1 MPFIGHTAMTI
12 MTSLVKRRGLAVLL
26 CLAAVGHIGL
36 PQASHAD
43 TPKPRITIASVGRL
57 QLNGNGATVDMM
69 LDVRNPTSIDLT
81 LTALTFHCDFDQAA
95 QAQGKST
102 ATVMVPSN
110 DHALVPV
117 RLTVGNDGLNGLVT
131 LLASGARSVNYK
143 LDGVATIGP
152 MMLDV
157 PFTQSGKI
165 GLPH

>member
-1 MPFIGHTAMTI
+1 MTLL
-12 MTSLVKRRGLAVLL
+12 TSLFKRRGWSALILIVALGNVLL
-26 CLAAVGHIGL
+26 PSPGY
-36 PQASHAD
+36 AD
-43 TPKPRITIASVGRL
+43 AQKPRITIASVGRL

-69 LDVRNPTSIDLT
+69 LDVRNPTSVDLT
-81 LTALTFHCDFDQAA
+81 LTALTFHCDFEQAA

-117 RLTVGNDGLNGLVT
+117 RLTVGNDGLSGLVN
-131 LLASGARSVNYK
+131 LLASGAHSVNYK

-157 PFTQSGKI
+157 PFTQTGKI

>member
-1 MPFIGHTAMTI
+1 MISISLHHGLRRLKRLDRLFGAILLALVMSLAGTA
-12 MTSLVKRRGLAVLL
+12 
-26 CLAAVGHIGL
+26 AA
-36 PQASHAD
+36 ASPAQ
-43 TPKPRITIASVGRL
+43 PGQPRITIASVGRL
-57 QLNGNGATVDMM
+57 QLNGNGATVDMT
-69 LDVRNPTSIDLT
+69 LDVHNPTAIDLT
-81 LTALTFHCDFDQAA
+81 LTALTFRCDFEQAA
-95 QAQGKST
+95 RAQGKST

-131 LLASGARSVNYK
+131 LLASGARSVTYK

-165 GLPH
+165 ALPH

>member
-1 MPFIGHTAMTI
+1 
-12 MTSLVKRRGLAVLL
+12 MTSLLKRHGLAVLL
-26 CLAAVGHIGL
+26 SIAALGSIAFSAPGL
-36 PQASHAD
+36 AD

-57 QLNGNGATVDMM
+57 QLNGNGATVDMT
-69 LDVRNPTSIDLT
+69 LDVHNPTAIDLT
-81 LTALTFHCDFDQAA
+81 LTALTFRCDFEQAA
-95 QAQGKST
+95 RAQGKST

-131 LLASGARSVNYK
+131 LLASGARSVTYK

-165 GLPH
+165 SLPH

>member
-1 MPFIGHTAMTI
+1 MTQLI
-12 MTSLVKRRGLAVLL
+12 SVLKRHGLAVLL
-26 CLAAVGHIGL
+26 VIAAIGQVML
-36 PQASHAD
+36 PAAGYAD
-43 TPKPRITIASVGRL
+43 TPRPRITIASVGRL

-81 LTALTFHCDFDQAA
+81 LTMLKFHCDFDQAA

-117 RLTVGNDGLNGLVT
+117 RLTVGNDGLAGLVN
-131 LLASGARSVNYK
+131 LLASGAHSVNYK

-157 PFTQSGKI
+157 PFTQTGKI